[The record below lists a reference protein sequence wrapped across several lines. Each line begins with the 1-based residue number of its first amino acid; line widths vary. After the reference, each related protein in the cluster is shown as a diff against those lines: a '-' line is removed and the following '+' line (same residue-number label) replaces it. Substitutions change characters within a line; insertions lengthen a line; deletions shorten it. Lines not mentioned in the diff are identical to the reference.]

1 MSEVDRESGNRA
13 DAGDGS
19 TGGNADTGGHPGF
32 DPNVPSTARIYDYL
46 IGGKD
51 NFAADRAAA
60 EHLLTAQPT
69 ARSIAQANRRFLVR
83 AVGALAQSGIRQ
95 YLDIGAGIPT
105 SPNVHEIVRAHQPD
119 ARIVYVDN
127 DPVVLA
133 HTRALRAETGVSA
146 LDADMRRPQEIL
158 DRVEAAG
165 TIDFSQ
171 PVGLLLISV
180 MHFVRREE
188 DPAAMIRAYTERLA
202 PGSHLALSIASAG
215 RLSQDEIEKAEAIY
229 ANASSPLVLHS
240 PAAVAGWLE
249 PYTLLEPGLVSYY
262 KWRADENEPDDTGAP
277 IAAVARID

>member
-1 MSEVDRESGNRA
+1 MSEADRGPGGRA
-13 DAGDGS
+13 EAGDGDGS
-19 TGGNADTGGHPGF
+19 TVGIGGF

-83 AVGALAQSGIRQ
+83 AVELLAQSGIRQ
-95 YLDIGAGIPT
+95 FIDVGAGIPT

-133 HTRALRAETGVSA
+133 HTRALRAETGVYA

-158 DRVEAAG
+158 DRVAAAG

-215 RLSQDEIEKAEAIY
+215 RLDQDEIEKAEAIY
-229 ANASSPLVLHS
+229 AHASSPLVLHS
-240 PAAVAGWLE
+240 PAAVADWLA

-262 KWRADENEPDDTGAP
+262 KWRADENEPDNTGAP